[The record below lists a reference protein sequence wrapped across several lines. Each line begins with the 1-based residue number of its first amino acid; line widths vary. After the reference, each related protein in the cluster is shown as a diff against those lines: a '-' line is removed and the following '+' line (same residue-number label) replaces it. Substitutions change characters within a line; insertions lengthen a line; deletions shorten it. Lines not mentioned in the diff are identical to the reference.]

1 MDHGRQAGGRML
13 IKNRIFY
20 IFIDF
25 AAMVVSYIL
34 AMLAKFASL
43 QSGEFVIGRWYGA
56 TLVIFAYLTV
66 IMFYQS
72 GKPLMERSPWNEVK
86 NIFLI
91 NMYIALVLAFILY
104 LTKLGGHSSRAFY
117 LLFFFF
123 DCFCMVL
130 GRLYYKYLLIS
141 HYHKPENRKKLLIYA
156 NRSNELHVMNKYVN
170 AMPYDCDVVA
180 VAIVD
185 NDEKK
190 GKNQKVDLYLMKK
203 GDKGNYMVSSQ
214 DGVAEFLKKQVIDE
228 AVISIPDNSRSYLN
242 NLISRLETLGIVAHV
257 TVNTFGLSEREKV
270 INNFGGERVLTYS
283 TRVFEP
289 SELILKR
296 LLDIIGGVIGVLF
309 TIILGIFVVPAIYIE
324 SHGSVIFKQTR
335 VGRNGRPFSIYKF
348 RSMYMDA
355 EERKKELMSKNQ
367 MNGFMFKLKDDP
379 RITKVGKFIRR
390 TSIDEFP
397 QFFNVLKGD
406 MSLVGTRPPTM
417 DEFIKYEEH
426 HKRRLSLKP
435 GITGLWQVTGRSDI
449 QDFEDV
455 VSLDLKYIDNWSI
468 WSDVRILIQTVM
480 VVLFHKGAE

>member
-1 MDHGRQAGGRML
+1 ML
-13 IKNRIFY
+13 SKNRIFY

-25 AAMVVSYIL
+25 AAIVCSYVL

-43 QSGEFVIGRWYGA
+43 QSAEFIIGRWYGA
-56 TLVIFAYLTV
+56 VLVIFTYLTV
-66 IMFYQS
+66 VMFYQS
-72 GKPLMERSPWNEVK
+72 GKPFMERSLWNELK

-104 LTKLGGHSSRAFY
+104 LSKLGGRSSRAFY

-123 DCFCMVL
+123 NYFCMVL
-130 GRLYYKYLLIS
+130 GRMYCKYLLIS

-156 NRSNELHVMNKYVN
+156 NRSNELKVMNQYVN
-170 AMPYDCDVVA
+170 SMPYDCDVVA

-185 NDEKK
+185 ADQESGEDPKTQLYQVKK
-190 GKNQKVDLYLMKK
+190 NE
-203 GDKGNYMVSSQ
+203 KGNYMVMSRDS
-214 DGVAEFLKKQVIDE
+214 VAEYLKKQVVDE
-228 AVISIPDNSRSYLN
+228 ALISIPDNSRRYLD
-242 NLISRLETLGIVAHV
+242 NLITRLETLGIVAHI

-270 INNFGGERVLTYS
+270 INNFGGERVLTYC

-296 LLDIIGGVIGVLF
+296 LLDILGGIVGVFF
-309 TIILGIFVVPAIYIE
+309 TIILGILVVPAIYME
-324 SHGSVIFKQTR
+324 SPGPVIFKQTR
-335 VGRNGRPFSIYKF
+335 VGRNGRLFSIYKF

-367 MNGFMFKLKDDP
+367 MNGLMFKLKDDP
-379 RITKVGKFIRR
+379 RITKVGKFIRK

-417 DEFIKYEEH
+417 DEFVKYEEH

-455 VSLDLKYIDNWSI
+455 VSLDLNYIDNWSI
-468 WSDVRILIQTVM
+468 WSDLRILSQTVI
-480 VVLFHKGAE
+480 VVMLHKGAE